1 MQNYAILITLDLRF
15 LRTSTAD
22 GITDSAF
29 EQTIADVD
37 GEILKKA
44 VKVDFFKK
52 TFSQKK

>member
-1 MQNYAILITLDLRF
+1 MQNYAILITLDLSF

-37 GEILKKA
+37 GEILKRA